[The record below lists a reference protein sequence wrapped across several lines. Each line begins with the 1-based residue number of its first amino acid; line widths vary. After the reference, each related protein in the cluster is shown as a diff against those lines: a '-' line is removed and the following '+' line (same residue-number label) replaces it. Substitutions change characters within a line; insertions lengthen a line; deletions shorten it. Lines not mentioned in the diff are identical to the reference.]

1 MLFLASIA
9 SIPVWTVLSSVL
21 HAFVFA
27 VAVSPTRLDVTTAAR
42 IPRIVT
48 TTRSSTSVKPR
59 SSRCARR
66 SDPIIAVRLQMISSR
81 KVTISSP
88 DRCASDTGRW
98 SRSAENFCAGPGALS
113 GVRTGRAV
121 EPLPEDHTGSCR
133 RPDYFVVV
141 QVARLGDPAPALGY
155 VVVTV
160 ADPAVAVTVT
170 VAGVAAAPAA
180 SSRLPVVTAYRSL
193 STPTA
198 SPERTA
204 PNPRA
209 EVQVVDAVAPPSAMR
224 ISVPASLPA

>member
-1 MLFLASIA
+1 MWPYRHPIE
-9 SIPVWTVLSSVL
+9 V
-21 HAFVFA
+21 
-27 VAVSPTRLDVTTAAR
+27 RR
-42 IPRIVT
+42 IPDDGPSGWRTSTWVGAS
-48 TTRSSTSVKPR
+48 REGCGRVASSK
-59 SSRCARR
+59 
-66 SDPIIAVRLQMISSR
+66 
-81 KVTISSP
+81 
-88 DRCASDTGRW
+88 
-98 SRSAENFCAGPGALS
+98 
-113 GVRTGRAV
+113 
-121 EPLPEDHTGSCR
+121 PLPGRPAESCR